1 VRRAVAIAAI
11 VTLAAASARA
21 QTPAPTPTP
30 APESPPD
37 RPARDTS
44 RTPTLDSAG
53 AARAGI
59 GRAPRSDST
68 PGTGV
73 QAVPVRQSHA
83 LHLIPFIGGAVTSI
97 LAHESAHILASYAVG
112 AHPTIGFDHG
122 RPVIYSGIDADTD
135 PEKQFIFSSAGL
147 TVQTLL
153 DEAILD
159 VPHRRGSVF
168 ERGILAGGLGTT
180 LFYLTVGRESHVGD
194 VYYMARCSSLS
205 TWGVTAIYGPIA
217 ALQVVRIGF
226 NGAYAH
232 FFAQP
237 GVPVAVAHGQQRVGT
252 RIGVK
257 IAPAG

>member
-1 VRRAVAIAAI
+1 MVMV
-11 VTLAAASARA
+11 AAASPRA
-21 QTPAPTPTP
+21 QTPAPP
-30 APESPPD
+30 PE
-37 RPARDTS
+37 RPAGDPARAV
-44 RTPTLDSAG
+44 TLDSAG
-53 AARAGI
+53 AGRAGVGLAPHADSI
-59 GRAPRSDST
+59 GVVR
-68 PGTGV
+68 V
-73 QAVPVRQSHA
+73 QAMPVRQSHA
-83 LHLIPFIGGAVTSI
+83 LHLIPFIGGAVTSL

-112 AHPTIGFDHG
+112 AHPSIGFDHG

-135 PEKQFIFSSAGL
+135 PQKQFIFSSAGL

-180 LFYLTVGRESHVGD
+180 LFYLTVGRDAHVSD

-205 TWGVTAIYGPIA
+205 KWGVTAIYGSIA
-217 ALQVVRIGF
+217 ALQVVRISF

-237 GVPVAVAHGQQRVGT
+237 GVPVAGPHGATRVGT
-252 RIGVK
+252 RIGIKLVP
-257 IAPAG
+257 PA